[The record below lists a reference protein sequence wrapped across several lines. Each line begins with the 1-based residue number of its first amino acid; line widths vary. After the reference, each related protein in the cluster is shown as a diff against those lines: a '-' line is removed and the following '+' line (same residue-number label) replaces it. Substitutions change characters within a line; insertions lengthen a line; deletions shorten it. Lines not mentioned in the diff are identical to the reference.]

1 MTYELQ
7 VCVCVCKFRLCAL
20 ITGNHEKAFRTFS
33 RSIST
38 LMVGSILLR
47 ASERLVQSFSRFPV
61 ILIFL
66 CVCLFLVLPLSW
78 LKTHPL
84 HFLPPL
90 HLFANWSD
98 ALEIRPSLNKKHTF
112 HLCIGKFSPE
122 HESTY
127 RSDRSPNRQ
136 SVGESKGG
144 GYSIIDM
151 LQSFLE
157 DICDSVQEAGNIHR
171 ETLIGFKEWVPDW
184 ARDTELVQNPTQV
197 PVLQC
202 REHQKWKSLT
212 LWSVSHTIWRVQKH
226 PKCAFRLKQTVWLAA
241 EGKNLHCKLKQWLRG
256 RIIMRFFFSPPRGVP
271 LHKNRSV

>member
-33 RSIST
+33 QSIST

-47 ASERLVQSFSRFPV
+47 ASERLVQSFSWFPV

-98 ALEIRPSLNKKHTF
+98 ALEIRPSLNKKHTS

-151 LQSFLE
+151 LHSF
-157 DICDSVQEAGNIHR
+157 
-171 ETLIGFKEWVPDW
+171 F
-184 ARDTELVQNPTQV
+184 
-197 PVLQC
+197 
-202 REHQKWKSLT
+202 
-212 LWSVSHTIWRVQKH
+212 
-226 PKCAFRLKQTVWLAA
+226 
-241 EGKNLHCKLKQWLRG
+241 G
-256 RIIMRFFFSPPRGVP
+256 RY
-271 LHKNRSV
+271 L